1 MGVNELEEQGPERF
15 DLAATGHVDTAGA
28 KGGHKTEVGSC
39 QREHREKKAL
49 LRSVHVGGGYEW
61 SELVGSEWRGWFK
74 RGKRIVFFSDRKQ
87 SRLTLNLCQ
96 EFARSAENNLD

>member
-1 MGVNELEEQGPERF
+1 MGVNELKVQGPERF

-61 SELVGSEWRGWFK
+61 SELVGSEWRGWLK
-74 RGKRIVFFSDRKQ
+74 RGKRIVLFSDRKQ
-87 SRLTLNLCQ
+87 SRLALNFC
-96 EFARSAENNLD
+96 